1 MTISVRTA
9 GVARTTP
16 STALHPGLQAGLQS
30 ALHDGLR
37 DGLHDE
43 PQGGTQDQLLR
54 LLQRNLHS
62 HRQVFAELEALT
74 HDICAAAMLLTDTLA
89 RGGRIFF
96 FGNGGSASDS
106 LHLAAEF
113 TGRLRQER
121 QALAAMALNADAAAL
136 TAIANDYGYAEV
148 FARQLS
154 ALGRPGDCAVGI
166 STSGHSPNVLR
177 ALQMARTL
185 GVSSIGLL
193 GRDGGAAKTLVDRA
207 VVVPHEDS
215 ARIQEAHIFIGHTW
229 CGQVENA
236 LGFVPP

>member
-1 MTISVRTA
+1 MTA
-9 GVARTTP
+9 GI
-16 STALHPGLQAGLQS
+16 STANLAKTRPLAGLHAGLQAALDSSLHVERQDGMHARLQPLLQHNLQAHCQLFAGLQ
-30 ALHDGLR
+30 AL
-37 DGLHDE
+37 
-43 PQGGTQDQLLR
+43 
-54 LLQRNLHS
+54 
-62 HRQVFAELEALT
+62 A
-74 HDICAAAMLLTDTLA
+74 HDICAAALMLTDTIA

-121 QALAAMALNADAAAL
+121 QPLAAMALNADSAAL

-148 FARQLS
+148 FARQLA
-154 ALGRPGDCAVGI
+154 ALGRRGDCAVGI

-177 ALQMARTL
+177 ALEVARNMDIST
-185 GVSSIGLL
+185 VGLL
-193 GRDGGAAKTLVDRA
+193 GRDGGAAKPLVDCA

-236 LGFVPP
+236 LGLVPY